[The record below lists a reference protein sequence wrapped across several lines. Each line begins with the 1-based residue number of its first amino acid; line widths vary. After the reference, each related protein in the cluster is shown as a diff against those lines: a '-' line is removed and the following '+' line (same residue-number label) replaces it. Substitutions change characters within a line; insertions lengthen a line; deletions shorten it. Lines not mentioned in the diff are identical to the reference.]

1 MFKTAFKTARQY
13 LGRAYNTVKLF
24 TSGKSVIKAIGDVAK
39 DISTQYPPTVRSTL
53 AQYGTQ
59 RIVNVR
65 MCKEVVKEN
74 TEFLLKALS
83 GPNTWEEAKRKYGFD
98 RFYHLFMIATLDNGQ
113 QLHIE
118 KNEIMRV
125 STSPRPCPEGL
136 DLGSPQTPIT
146 VNQMMERTRQRIGDR
161 DFFTYDPL
169 ANNCQNFVNQLLR
182 TLGLWNQTASTF
194 VFQDIKGL
202 RESLP
207 SYTRV
212 IAKGLT
218 DTAAF
223 FNTGYQKL
231 KSFIE
236 TGTGDQPIIDV
247 GEPTA

>member
-1 MFKTAFKTARQY
+1 
-13 LGRAYNTVKLF
+13 
-24 TSGKSVIKAIGDVAK
+24 
-39 DISTQYPPTVRSTL
+39 
-53 AQYGTQ
+53 
-59 RIVNVR
+59 
-65 MCKEVVKEN
+65 
-74 TEFLLKALS
+74 
-83 GPNTWEEAKRKYGFD
+83 
-98 RFYHLFMIATLDNGQ
+98 MIATLENGQ

-125 STSPRPCPEGL
+125 STNPRPCPEGL
-136 DLGSPQTPIT
+136 DLGAPQTPMT

-202 RESLP
+202 REELP
-207 SYTRV
+207 SYTRA

-223 FNTGYQKL
+223 FNTGFQKL
-231 KSFIE
+231 KNYIE
-236 TGTGDQPIIDV
+236 TGTEAQPQLDV
-247 GEPTA
+247 AE